1 MIFIADFLH
10 FASSSTCQ
18 PLPLPAPTL
27 GPYFGTGG
35 TWRRET
41 CLFRTSSRPRSYP
54 FWLLAASPLRPSWFP
69 VPRWLRATSDLPLV
83 CRASR
88 TDTSRTPPAFPA
100 PQGSQFAL
108 LLRGE
113 ACELSGSRIPEHTEA
128 VLPTGGGLG
137 TVHMGVCVCCVWTR
151 MLVPVRV
158 PLRSFPACLCAA
170 VQTFTEHW
178 SGPAYCARHSAW

>member
-1 MIFIADFLH
+1 MPVPARV
-10 FASSSTCQ
+10 SRYPC
-18 PLPLPAPTL
+18 LPPRWGLTL
-27 GPYFGTGG
+27 GLVAHGG
-35 TWRRET
+35 GET
-41 CLFRTSSRPRSYP
+41 CLFRTSSRPRSHP

-69 VPRWLRATSDLPLV
+69 VPRVCHLLRATSDLLLV

-113 ACELSGSRIPEHTEA
+113 TCELSGSRIPEHTEA
-128 VLPTGGGLG
+128 VLPRGGGLG

-158 PLRSFPACLCAA
+158 PLRLCARLFRRSPSTGR
-170 VQTFTEHW
+170 VPPVVPGTVLGE
-178 SGPAYCARHSAW
+178 P

>member
-1 MIFIADFLH
+1 MPVPARV
-10 FASSSTCQ
+10 SRYPC
-18 PLPLPAPTL
+18 LPPRWGLTL
-27 GPYFGTGG
+27 GLVAHGG
-35 TWRRET
+35 RET
-41 CLFRTSSRPRSYP
+41 CLFRTSSRPRSHP

-69 VPRWLRATSDLPLV
+69 VPRVCHLLRATSDLLLV

-158 PLRSFPACLCAA
+158 PLRSFPACLRAA

-178 SGPAYCARHSAW
+178 SGPACCARHSAW